1 MRENR
6 GETPQVLGKIVTFA
20 ADNCKNM
27 NRTYKINLRKEPE
40 GGYTVFV
47 PSLPGCITYGD
58 TVDEA
63 IDMAREAIELY
74 IEELQDRGE
83 SIPDDSNVLE
93 YSLNLMAV

>member
-1 MRENR
+1 
-6 GETPQVLGKIVTFA
+6 
-20 ADNCKNM
+20 M
-27 NRTYKINLRKEPE
+27 NRTYRINMRKEEE

-47 PSLPGCITYGD
+47 PSLPGCITYGE

-63 IDMAREAIELY
+63 IDMAKEAIELY

-83 SIPDDSNVLE
+83 SIPDDSNLLE